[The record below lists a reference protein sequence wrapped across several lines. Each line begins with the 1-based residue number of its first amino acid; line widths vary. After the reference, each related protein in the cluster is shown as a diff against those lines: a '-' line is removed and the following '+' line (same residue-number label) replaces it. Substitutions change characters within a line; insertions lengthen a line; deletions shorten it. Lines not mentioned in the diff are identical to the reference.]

1 MIAIVLAAALV
12 LAETAPPTG
21 PRSRPAAL
29 EAEAALSHY
38 EAGRLDEARAAI
50 ERAYMIEPWP
60 DYLYARAQIE
70 RADGDCAR
78 AREFY
83 GLYLDAKPP
92 ERGAELARQGIEACP
107 VLVPAP
113 KPVTADAAPPRSWRR
128 DPIAVAFTGI
138 GGAAIIV
145 GAGLYVGM
153 AKNQSGAER
162 ATTHGEFAEH
172 YGRARGFAIAG
183 AAVMSIG
190 ATLAIAGI
198 VRFAIVKSRARR
210 R

>member
-1 MIAIVLAAALV
+1 MIVVVLAAALV
-12 LAETAPPTG
+12 LSGSAPPTG

-38 EAGRLDEARAAI
+38 EAGRLAEAREAI
-50 ERAYMIEPWP
+50 ARAYMIEPWP

-70 RADGDCAR
+70 RADGKCVA

-92 ERGAELARQGIEACP
+92 ERGAELARAGIEACP
-107 VLVPAP
+107 VPVPPPRPVQDSAP
-113 KPVTADAAPPRSWRR
+113 QRSWRR
-128 DPIAVAFTGI
+128 DPIGITFAGI
-138 GGAAIIV
+138 GGTAIIV
-145 GAGLYVGM
+145 GAGIYIGM
-153 AKNQSGAER
+153 ARSRSDAER
-162 ATTHGEFAEH
+162 ATTHGEFGAH
-172 YGRARGFAIAG
+172 YSRARGLAIAG

-198 VRFAIVKSRARR
+198 VRLAVVKSRTR
-210 R
+210 